1 MHLHIYN
8 AWDFLCVNSF
18 QMHVQNRYYVLI
30 TVLVFGD
37 TKINNFLSLPQGNFN
52 LRYNSNLN
60 ICFIFSALSTIKM
73 QACTW

>member
-18 QMHVQNRYYVLI
+18 QMHIQKRYYVLI